1 MFFSFLNLSASFGL
15 IEFALS
21 YPNYKKI
28 YDDKSKLMRYQDEWI
43 KNENKFDDENT
54 KDNVEKNRIIND
66 TLNGGSLNNI
76 LIMNNWIKD

>member
-1 MFFSFLNLSASFGL
+1 
-15 IEFALS
+15 
-21 YPNYKKI
+21 
-28 YDDKSKLMRYQDEWI
+28 MRYPDEWI